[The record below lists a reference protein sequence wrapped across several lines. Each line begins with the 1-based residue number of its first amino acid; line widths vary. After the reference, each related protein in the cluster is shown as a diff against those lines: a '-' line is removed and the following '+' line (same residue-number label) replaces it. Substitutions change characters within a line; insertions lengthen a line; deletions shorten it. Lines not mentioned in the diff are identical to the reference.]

1 MQFKQL
7 KTELEKVFQQIKEV
21 SEGGETPSLE
31 NVKHFVRLCGKMQHQ
46 AAEEW
51 AFEVD
56 DFVHL
61 ANQLLQSVRN
71 QNIQDIVPLV
81 TSLDDART
89 FCHRTFRT

>member
-7 KTELEKVFQQIKEV
+7 KADLEKVFQEIKAA
-21 SEGGETPSLE
+21 SEGGEAPALE
-31 NVKHFVRLCGKMQHQ
+31 DVKQFVRLCRRMQHQ
-46 AAEEW
+46 TPEEW

-81 TSLDDART
+81 TSLNDAKT
-89 FCHRTFRT
+89 FCHRTLRE